1 MKVLS
6 FFEQAVGHRGDGHLG
21 PVWSRLRRSPGK
33 TGLPGHAGV
42 VFCQITH
49 LVKTMLLRAKQA
61 RGAKTAASG
70 AASIH
75 LLPST
80 NTRGATKDTE
90 APMANHDTA
99 SVARTAILALA
110 EIKAAAAA
118 FDRGEANVF
127 DTLNAIV
134 TAAEAYHAV
143 AQAHREAA

>member
-1 MKVLS
+1 
-6 FFEQAVGHRGDGHLG
+6 
-21 PVWSRLRRSPGK
+21 
-33 TGLPGHAGV
+33 
-42 VFCQITH
+42 
-49 LVKTMLLRAKQA
+49 
-61 RGAKTAASG
+61 
-70 AASIH
+70 
-75 LLPST
+75 
-80 NTRGATKDTE
+80 
-90 APMANHDTA
+90 MANHDTA